1 MADAAGR
8 PPVGSLEL
16 AALLFL
22 PVAPPGRYPGAM
34 TATDYDAARKHL
46 FYAKTDL
53 PVADGVLRSLRNRPN
68 EDLGISIDGVERGFT
83 KTVGPVANVAPLGAQ
98 GTFHRLFRADSS
110 VGPMVLR
117 ASVPLDGTDWGL
129 WLDGRLHGLSQG
141 LGGLPGPRI
150 HGIEAA
156 SDDVPF
162 DFEVM
167 DEVPGTCLRD
177 LDGDDPAMESALE
190 AVGRALA
197 GVHRVRGDGFGPIAA
212 GETELRGLHR
222 SWREYFLL
230 RLPQHVDVAESLL
243 EHPSRLIERAH
254 TLSLPEES
262 ALLHCDLGSHNLFV
276 EDGAVSAILDWE
288 DAVLG
293 DPVFD
298 LALWATFQPRRR
310 HAAMLRGYYGDR
322 PRPPDLE
329 PRFWLYFARVTLAK
343 VVHRL
348 RFGYPDV
355 PGRPTLRQRMDEAMA
370 ELERAC
376 ASS

>member
-1 MADAAGR
+1 
-8 PPVGSLEL
+8 
-16 AALLFL
+16 
-22 PVAPPGRYPGAM
+22 M
-34 TATDYDAARKHL
+34 TAARFDAARTHL
-46 FYAKTDL
+46 FYTKTDI
-53 PVADGVLRSLRNRPN
+53 PVADGVLRSLRHRPN
-68 EDLGISIDGVERGFT
+68 EDLGLTTEAVERAFVR
-83 KTVGPVANVAPLGAQ
+83 TVGPVANVAPLAAQ
-98 GTFHRLFRADSS
+98 GTFHRLFRADTPRS
-110 VGPMVLR
+110 GPMVLR

-129 WLDGRLHGLSQG
+129 WLDGRLHVLTQG
-141 LGGLPGPRI
+141 LGGLSGPRI

-156 SDDVPF
+156 SADIPF
-162 DFEVM
+162 DCEVM
-167 DEVPGTCLRD
+167 DEVTGTCLRD
-177 LDGDDPAMESALE
+177 LDGDDAAMERALE

-197 GVHRVRGDGFGPIAA
+197 GVHRVRGDGFGPVAA
-212 GETELRGLHR
+212 AETELRGLHR

-230 RLPQHVDVAESLL
+230 RLPQHLDVAESLV
-243 EHPSRLIERAH
+243 EHPSRLVERAH
-254 TLSLPEES
+254 TIPLPEES

-276 EDGAVSAILDWE
+276 RGGAVGAILDWE

-298 LALWATFQPRRR
+298 LASWATFQPRRR

-322 PRPPDLE
+322 PRPADFDR
-329 PRFWLYFARVTLAK
+329 RFWLYFARVTLAK

-348 RFGYPDV
+348 RFGYLDV